1 MLRKLLNP
9 ENPLMLTMANL
20 TDCIFLSLFFLL
32 GCLPAVT
39 VGASVAALYD
49 ASYRAFRRQDKHSW
63 QRFGNVFRENW
74 KAGLLPTVLML
85 AALTLIARG
94 LIALWN
100 AAARGQLSIMVFS
113 GGALIGILMLGVLSV
128 LFPTLSRFENSTAA
142 LLKNTV
148 LLAFANLPR
157 TLALGML
164 NAMCILLCLRYIYPL
179 FFLPSLT
186 ALLGSL
192 LIEPMFRPYLPA
204 TEEE

>member
-113 GGALIGILMLGVLSV
+113 GGALLGVLMLGVLSV
-128 LFPTLSRFENSTAA
+128 LFPTLSRFENSTAV

-164 NAMCILLCLRYIYPL
+164 NAICILLCLRYIYPL

-192 LIEPMFRPYLPA
+192 LIEPMFRPYLPPA
-204 TEEE
+204 EEE